1 MIMIMNF
8 ILKCNIKRLIM
19 KKIIAISGAALM
31 IFAACNKNDMPSSL
45 DPSDSG
51 LVFMASVESP
61 QSKVLTSAG
70 KSTWEEGDEISLFSV
85 AAGAEAGVAEGVN
98 VIYRAASAGA
108 TTEFVQVD
116 ELVGR
121 SDKYYAFF
129 PASPSYVKLNANESI
144 DFGGAANGAE
154 VTDYRFMPVAI
165 NSGTSAAAGVECTY
179 DAETGKVS
187 TNQTPYFYAS
197 AVAPSEEGEPV
208 NLVFKPILPVIE
220 FGLKGKGTVKNMVV
234 EYADKETDELD
245 NDSNKWLTGKGVFN
259 LSTGVFTTTNT
270 ASPAYGRLYV
280 DLKSTDN
287 DYIQLNNE
295 TPIYFQLVVGRF
307 EITQGLKLTF
317 TDKDGNEFEKII
329 WTDKTYKGMS
339 DAGNPKFIS
348 QVVNVPYKE
357 VEEEGGDVEYDPEA
371 YYEVDMAKIDWTAS
385 YVHNVTAGEN
395 VMAVI
400 TKEFFGATVNKQGV
414 VAYKAAAG
422 AADYTDGKVLQV
434 TLDGDA
440 APTGDVHGGS
450 LSAWTTAAASVTY
463 TAGMSP
469 AIEKIYVKGDGSE
482 ILTAAPSAEV
492 LEAELVPYILTSTSG
507 QEHPLVKIGNRFWT
521 ACSYKTTK
529 QIDGTSLTEI
539 TTGRAPAS
547 GSVVYTS
554 ESKGIWLYNGN
565 ALGFNASDDKFTN
578 KIAPEGWTLPTMDD
592 WKSYLPNFLGNT
604 TMYDNMSTALLF
616 DRLPYIV
623 KTNATIKQLA
633 YYGIWSCE
641 PTTDKMHMLKC
652 DPNTAPTSS
661 AQSYL
666 NMFETRLVS
675 KN

>member
-1 MIMIMNF
+1 
-8 ILKCNIKRLIM
+8 M
-19 KKIIAISGAALM
+19 KKIFAICSAALM
-31 IFAACNKNDMPSSL
+31 MFACAKEMPQNPVS
-45 DPSDSG
+45 PSVSDG
-51 LVFMASVESP
+51 LKFMATVEP
-61 QSKVLTSAG
+61 ASKVLTSQG
-70 KSTWEEGDEISLFSV
+70 KSSWEEGDEISLFSV
-85 AAGAEAGVAEGVN
+85 AADAAAGVAEGAN
-98 VIYRAASAGA
+98 VIYRAASAGV
-108 TTEFVQVD
+108 TTEFVQED

-129 PASPSYVKLNANESI
+129 PASPSYVNLNDDESI
-144 DFGGAANGAE
+144 GFEGASNGE
-154 VTDYRFMPVAI
+154 SVTDYRFMPVAI
-165 NSGTSAAAGVECTY
+165 NAGKATAAGVVCTY

-280 DLKSTDN
+280 DLKSTDS

-317 TDKDGNEFEKII
+317 TDKDGNVFEKTI

-434 TLDGDA
+434 TLDGNA

-450 LSAWTTAAASVTY
+450 LSAWTTVADDVDY
-463 TAGMSP
+463 TAGTSP
-469 AIEKIYVKGDGSE
+469 AIDKIYVKGDGSE
-482 ILTAAPSAEV
+482 ILTVAPEAEV
-492 LEAELVPYILTSTSG
+492 LEAELVPYILTSTSD
-507 QEHPLVKIGNRFWT
+507 QEHPLVKVGNRFWT
-521 ACSYKTTK
+521 ACGYKTTM
-529 QIDGTSLTEI
+529 QIDGTNINQKSASDGVTAK
-539 TTGRAPAS
+539 TTRM
-547 GSVVYTS
+547 VIS
-554 ESKGIWLYNGN
+554 EDKWLYNAI
-565 ALGFNASDDKFTN
+565 ALGFTNETNPQFEN
-578 KIAPEGWTLPTMDD
+578 KIAPSGWTLPSSND
-592 WKSYLPNFLGNT
+592 WTTYLNNFLGGT
-604 TMYDNMSTALLF
+604 SAYANMSKALLF
-616 DRLPYIV
+616 TRNTY
-623 KTNATIKQLA
+623 NIKNSALNNLG
-633 YYGIWSCE
+633 YYNTWSCE
-641 PTTDKMHMLKC
+641 SSGANTKAWMLLCKNDTD
-652 DPNTAPTSS
+652 PGTS
-661 AQSYL
+661 AQSL
-666 NMFETRLVS
+666 SAMFEIRLVS
-675 KN
+675 VKTE